1 MLRRRP
7 RTGSAP
13 AFGLG
18 LPARYSGARIGP
30 VPPTRGIVAR
40 VAHLPV
46 RAFVEPTVVA
56 FPAAAGSGS
65 VTRLQRAPRPLRF
78 AFFSRLSYW
87 WDIRCAWIC
96 AMKSI
101 TTTTTISSEVPPK

>member
-7 RTGSAP
+7 GAGQEGRRTALPG
-13 AFGLG
+13 
-18 LPARYSGARIGP
+18 PARYSGARIGP
-30 VPPTRGIVAR
+30 GPPVRETAAR
-40 VAHLPV
+40 VAHLP
-46 RAFVEPTVVA
+46 
-56 FPAAAGSGS
+56 PAGGGCQ
-65 VTRLQRAPRPLRF
+65 RLPPPLRL
-78 AFFSRLSYW
+78 AFFSKLSYW

>member
-1 MLRRRP
+1 MLRRRSGAG
-7 RTGSAP
+7 RGRAVTRP
-13 AFGLG
+13 AR
-18 LPARYSGARIGP
+18 PARYSGARIRPGP
-30 VPPTRGIVAR
+30 PVRGTAAR

-46 RAFVEPTVVA
+46 RAFVGAGWLFRGVA
-56 FPAAAGSGS
+56 ACY
-65 VTRLQRAPRPLRF
+65 RLLPFRL

-96 AMKSI
+96 AMKSM

>member
-1 MLRRRP
+1 MLRRRSGAGQAWRRTALPGP
-7 RTGSAP
+7 RATLARGSAP
-13 AFGLG
+13 DH
-18 LPARYSGARIGP
+18 PRTRPPRESPI
-30 VPPTRGIVAR
+30 VPPAEGRGAVCHRDVAG
-40 VAHLPV
+40 
-46 RAFVEPTVVA
+46 RAQREP
-56 FPAAAGSGS
+56 
-65 VTRLQRAPRPLRF
+65 PRPLRF

>member
-7 RTGSAP
+7 GAGQVGRRTALPG
-13 AFGLG
+13 
-18 LPARYSGARIGP
+18 PARYSGARIGP
-30 VPPTRGIVAR
+30 GPPVREIAAR
-40 VAHLPV
+40 VAHLPP
-46 RAFVEPTVVA
+46 R
-56 FPAAAGSGS
+56 G
-65 VTRLQRAPRPLRF
+65 RLSQRLPPPLRL

-101 TTTTTISSEVPPK
+101 TTTTTISSDVPPK